1 MRKTLLLF
9 FLLIA
14 TLGLSIEAR
23 SFEPVR
29 TWGIEVGAGANCAFN
44 KMFYDY
50 TKMGLSGY
58 LEGNYYAQGI
68 PMSFGVHAQADGFSR
83 ESAQTIDNSGVGSSF
98 FSYRLMLTSN
108 YYWSLNPSTTLFAGA
123 GAGIAHCRRTEDFK
137 YTEGVMSDTGNKY
150 PFTFMPRVGVTTR
163 RVKYT
168 LSYVYGDSANSFLC
182 LHVGY
187 MF

>member
-1 MRKTLLLF
+1 MRRALLLLF
-9 FLLIA
+9 
-14 TLGLSIEAR
+14 TLMVSSVFSTKVY
-23 SFEPVR
+23 SFEPER
-29 TWGIEVGAGANCAFN
+29 TWGIEVGVGANCAFN
-44 KMFYDY
+44 RMFYDY
-50 TKMGLSGY
+50 TRMGLSGY

-68 PMSFGVHAQADGFSR
+68 PMSFGLHAQADGFSR
-83 ESAQTIDNSGVGSSF
+83 ESAQTIANSGVGSSF

-108 YYWSLNPSTTLFAGA
+108 YYWSLNPTTTLFAGA
-123 GAGIAHCRRTEDFK
+123 GAGMAHCRRTEDFK
-137 YTEGVMSDTGNKY
+137 YNEGVMSDTGNKY
-150 PFTFMPRVGVTTR
+150 PFTFMPRIGVITR